1 MRRARSAESKSAV
14 ELADVFCRMTR
25 RRIANAFEA
34 IRSNDDVKKYRTARR
49 FLEGEH
55 QWLERGIT
63 PMAAFEELA
72 ARAPEEIERPVAAV

>member
-1 MRRARSAESKSAV
+1 
-14 ELADVFCRMTR
+14 MTR

-49 FLEGEH
+49 FLDGEH
-55 QWLERGIT
+55 KWLERGIT

-72 ARAPEEIERPVAAV
+72 ARSSEEIERPVAAV